1 MVILKSESQVKSF
14 IKRHKV
20 KYKNVK
26 NTDGVNFWGFKYDVL
41 RSGDKIVKTE
51 LSYCSGERDWI
62 TYSILAIIKIR
73 YQ

>member
-20 KYKNVK
+20 KCKNVK
-26 NTDGVNFWGFKYDVL
+26 RTDGINSWGLIYDVFQ
-41 RSGDKIVKTE
+41 SGNKVVKTE
-51 LSYCSGERDWI
+51 LTYCTAEKDWI